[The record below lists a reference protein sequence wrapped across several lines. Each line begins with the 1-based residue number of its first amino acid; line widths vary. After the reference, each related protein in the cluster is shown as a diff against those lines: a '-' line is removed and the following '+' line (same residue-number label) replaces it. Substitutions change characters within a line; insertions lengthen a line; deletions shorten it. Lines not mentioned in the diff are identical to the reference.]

1 MRKVEPCPTGVRP
14 GWHGD
19 ATTRSII
26 DIYAVFSLRL
36 RADVVPFLQI

>member
-1 MRKVEPCPTGVRP
+1 MRKVEPCPTGVWP

-36 RADVVPFLQI
+36 RAAVVPFLQI